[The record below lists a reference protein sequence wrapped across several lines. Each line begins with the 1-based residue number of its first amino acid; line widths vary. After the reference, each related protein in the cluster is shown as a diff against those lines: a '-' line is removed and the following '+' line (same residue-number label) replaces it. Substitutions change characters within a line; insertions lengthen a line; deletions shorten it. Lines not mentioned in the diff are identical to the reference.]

1 MSSWYVSYQ
10 GGCATV
16 MSIARN
22 RDEAISM
29 ACGMLDRGINVE
41 EIGPLRGE
49 RDGNVIDA
57 VEIRKLQTMRVHD
70 LVGSS

>member
-1 MSSWYVSYQ
+1 MPPE
-10 GGCATV
+10 
-16 MSIARN
+16 N
-22 RDEAISM
+22 RITSKNLLLGAIPQEDF
-29 ACGMLDRGINVE
+29 ANVE

-57 VEIRKLQTMRVHD
+57 LEIRKLQAMRVHD